1 MSLEVE
7 ATYENGVLKLD
18 NSLPLE
24 EHERVTVHVK
34 PRVKETVQ
42 QEGTVAELA
51 YGLIGWTGDPE
62 VVRRIALE
70 PEFGI
75 QESP

>member
-7 ATYENGVLKLD
+7 AVYENGVLKLD
-18 NSLPLE
+18 KPLPLQ
-24 EHERVTVHVK
+24 K
-34 PRVKETVQ
+34 NQRVKITVQ
-42 QEGTVAELA
+42 QEGVAVELT

-62 VVRRIALE
+62 VVRRIALD

>member
-1 MSLEVE
+1 MLMEVE

-18 NSLPLE
+18 KPLPLQE
-24 EHERVTVHVK
+24 NQRVKVTVQPGV
-34 PRVKETVQ
+34 T
-42 QEGTVAELA
+42 TAELT
-51 YGLIGWTGDPE
+51 YGLIGWKGDPN
-62 VVRRIALE
+62 VVRRIALD

>member
-1 MSLEVE
+1 MSLEID

-18 NSLPLE
+18 KPLPL
-24 EHERVTVHVK
+24 HEK
-34 PRVKETVQ
+34 QRVKVTIEEFEKPGLTF
-42 QEGTVAELA
+42 
-51 YGLIGWTGDPE
+51 GLIGWVGDPD
-62 VVRRIALE
+62 VVRRIALD

>member
-1 MSLEVE
+1 MILEVE

-18 NSLPLE
+18 EPLPLQ
-24 EHERVTVHVK
+24 EHERVK
-34 PRVKETVQ
+34 ITVQ
-42 QEGTVAELA
+42 KAETAELT

-62 VVRRIALE
+62 AVRRIALD